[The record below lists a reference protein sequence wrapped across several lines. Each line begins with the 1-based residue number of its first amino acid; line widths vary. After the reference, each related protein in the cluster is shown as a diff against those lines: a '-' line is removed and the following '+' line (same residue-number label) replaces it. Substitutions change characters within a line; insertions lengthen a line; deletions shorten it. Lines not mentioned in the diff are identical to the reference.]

1 MKRED
6 ALMQWIAHIFL
17 GLFALACILPFV
29 LLVSSSISDE
39 SYILQNGYK
48 FFPKELSFEAYAY
61 LWRMSDS
68 IFRAYGITIF
78 ITVVGTFFSL
88 VFTMLLAYP
97 LSRRDMPLRNVL
109 AFVVFF
115 TLLFNGGLVPT
126 YLVYTGIF
134 HIKNTI
140 WSLII
145 PGLFMNGFNVLLM
158 RTFFQNTIDP
168 ALLEAARI
176 DGAGEWRV
184 VFSVVLPLSTPILAT
199 VGLFQAIRYWNDWM
213 NGLIYLTNTRL
224 YSIQVLLNK
233 TLQDIQVLRTMSV
246 YGAETAYAELPGESI
261 RMAIAVVG
269 ILPMLAAFPFFQ
281 KYLKKGIALGG
292 IKG

>member
-1 MKRED
+1 MKRES
-6 ALMQWIAHIFL
+6 LIMQWIAHIFL
-17 GLFALACILPFV
+17 GLFALSCILPFV
-29 LLVSSSISDE
+29 LLIASSIADE
-39 SYILQNGYK
+39 AVILESGYS
-48 FFPKELSFEAYAY
+48 FIPKTLSFEAYEY
-61 LWRMSDS
+61 LWKMNES
-68 IFRAYGITIF
+68 ILRAYGITVF
-78 ITVVGTFFSL
+78 ITVFGTLASL

-97 LSRRDMPLRNVL
+97 LSRRDMPFRNAL
-109 AFVVFF
+109 AFIIFF

-126 YLVYTGIF
+126 YLVYVELF

-140 WSLII
+140 WSLLI
-145 PGLFMNGFNVLLM
+145 PGIFMNGFYVLLM
-158 RTFFQNTIDP
+158 RTFFQNSIEP
-168 ALLEAARI
+168 GLLEAARI

-199 VGLFQAIRYWNDWM
+199 VGLFQAVRYWNDWM
-213 NGLIYLTNTRL
+213 NGLIFLTNTKL

-233 TLQDIQVLRTMSV
+233 TLQDIQVLRSTTL

-269 ILPMLAAFPFFQ
+269 ILPMLIAFPFFQ